1 MPETEPVVLVA
12 PDYDEHVA
20 VVTINRAKKKGA
32 LSEEVVLLLTA
43 AFLELGDDK
52 RISAVVL
59 RSEGTGFSAGD
70 DLMGVPPSAQQA
82 QTCIRAMELCQVC
95 FCRLLAPP
103 VRTLVLYDVLLD
115 VAHAVA
121 FRL

>member
-70 DLMGVPPSAQQA
+70 DLIGVCGGLGMHN
-82 QTCIRAMELCQVC
+82 TG
-95 FCRLLAPP
+95 
-103 VRTLVLYDVLLD
+103 
-115 VAHAVA
+115 
-121 FRL
+121 

>member
-59 RSEGTGFSAGD
+59 RSSHA
-70 DLMGVPPSAQQA
+70 
-82 QTCIRAMELCQVC
+82 
-95 FCRLLAPP
+95 LLVSPKTRICPRWRPQPAE
-103 VRTLVLYDVLLD
+103 
-115 VAHAVA
+115 
-121 FRL
+121 